1 MMETLKIYLFGLPYC
16 LGILTWH
23 TLRLRPKDGLYE
35 AMFLMISKFYTNLAV
50 YKDGQVV
57 HLFNDE
63 EELMKS
69 MKQYV
74 ESESIK
80 TD

>member
-1 MMETLKIYLFGLPYC
+1 METLKIYLFGLPYC
-16 LGILTWH
+16 LGLLMWH
-23 TLRLRPKDGLYE
+23 TLLLHPKDGLYE
-35 AMFLMISKFYTNLAV
+35 AMFLMIGKFYANLAV
-50 YKDGQVV
+50 YKDGEVV

-63 EELMKS
+63 DELLES

>member
-16 LGILTWH
+16 LGLLLWH

-35 AMFLMISKFYTNLAV
+35 AMFLMIGKFYSSLAV
-50 YKDGQVV
+50 YKDGEVV

-74 ESESIK
+74 ESESVK